1 MGDALSS
8 LLRDVR
14 PAGALFGPSLL
25 SPPWSLRFAEET
37 QLTLLTM
44 LSGQAW
50 ATPDGGA
57 AAPLHTGDVVLVR
70 GPAPFTVADA
80 PTTAPRAVVRSP
92 GACTAPDGRA
102 LAAGLPM
109 CRPGNSPGESAVLLK
124 VSYEVAGQSG
134 RRLLDALPGLAR
146 IPALPG
152 GCPTL
157 EMISA
162 EVRGDVP
169 GRDVILD
176 RLLDLLLVSSLRE
189 WFKLPTTDA
198 PAWYL
203 AQADPVV
210 GQALRSLHDDPA
222 YPWTV
227 ARLAEQSGVSRAAFA
242 QRFNHL
248 VGSPPMAYLTEWR
261 ICRAADLLTNSDAT
275 VAAVARQVGYSSSYA
290 LSAAFKRTLGI
301 RPTEHRDRSREQA
314 TA

>member
-1 MGDALSS
+1 M
-8 LLRDVR
+8 R
-14 PAGALFGPSLL
+14 PS
-25 SPPWSLRFAEET
+25 
-37 QLTLLTM
+37 
-44 LSGQAW
+44 
-50 ATPDGGA
+50 
-57 AAPLHTGDVVLVR
+57 AAP
-70 GPAPFTVADA
+70 A
-80 PTTAPRAVVRSP
+80 
-92 GACTAPDGRA
+92 
-102 LAAGLPM
+102 
-109 CRPGNSPGESAVLLK
+109 ESTVLLK
-124 VSYEVAGQSG
+124 VTYEVDGQGG
-134 RRLLDALPGLAR
+134 RRLLDALPGLAH

-157 EMISA
+157 AMISA
-162 EVRGDVP
+162 EVRSDAP

-198 PAWYL
+198 PAWYR
-203 AQADPVV
+203 AQADPVI

-227 ARLAEQSGVSRAAFA
+227 ARLAEQSGISRAAFA
-242 QRFNHL
+242 QHFSHL
-248 VGSPPMAYLTEWR
+248 DGSPPMAYLTEWR

-301 RPTEHRDRSREQA
+301 RPTEHRDRSHEQA